1 MIITVTL
8 NPSIDKIY
16 WVDQLKMAKET
27 QDEFLTRA
35 RDSDTSAGG
44 KGVNISIFLSRLGVE
59 NVAMGF
65 VGGYIGHVVV
75 RDLRDEGV
83 TTNFVWV
90 NGETRTNVI
99 VLERGHE
106 YVPIMIDEPGP
117 AVMQEEVDRFLR
129 RYKRMLNRATWVILS
144 GSLPPGVDCDLYRV
158 LADLASEAGARVVI
172 SAGQDALAHGLLA
185 APYIVK
191 PDIREVP
198 IVEGMPLRTRSEI
211 IDAGKRMVAEDSI
224 GIIIVSH
231 EVTGDIA
238 ITSDGVWEIEAP
250 AKTTEFKNFVGAD
263 DVLLGGIVHMLNKGE
278 NLEDALRFG
287 MAAGMLSAES
297 DEKIYVH
304 IDKIKKSMEAV
315 SIKKL

>member
-1 MIITVTL
+1 MIITVTP
-8 NPSIDKIY
+8 NPAVDKIY

-35 RDSDTSAGG
+35 RKSDTSAGG

-65 VGGYIGHVVV
+65 VGGYMGHAVV

-117 AVMQEEVDRFLR
+117 AIMPEEINRFLR
-129 RYKRMLNRATWVILS
+129 RYKRMLNRATWVVLA
-144 GSLPPGVDCDLYRV
+144 GSLPPGVDGDLYRV
-158 LADLASEAGARVVI
+158 LASMAKEAGARVVI
-172 SAGQDALAHGLLA
+172 SAAGDALGRGLLA

-191 PDIREVP
+191 PDIRET
-198 IVEGMPLRTRSEI
+198 PLVNGLPLGTRSEI
-211 IDAGKRMVAEDSI
+211 IDAGKKIVADGT
-224 GIIIVSH
+224 GIVIVSH

-238 ITSDGVWEIEAP
+238 ITADGVWEISAP
-250 AKTTEFKNFVGAD
+250 AKTTRFKNFVGAD

-278 NLEDALRFG
+278 SLEDALRFG
-287 MAAGMLSAES
+287 MAAGVMSAES
-297 DEKIYVH
+297 DHKICSNVGQIEKH
-304 IDKIKKSMEAV
+304 METI
-315 SIKKL
+315 SINKL